1 MSPSS
6 YTQVWVFGGG
16 MRFMDISAADETL
29 VAQLVERIQRKILTG
44 EYRPGQRLKQV
55 ALAEEFQVSRTPIR
69 HALSLLEA
77 RGLLDGAQGNS
88 PVVRGLTAK
97 DARDMYRVRAE
108 VEGLAAE
115 LAAEWITDAE
125 LVELRR
131 LHERFVQAV
140 SSLQGL
146 RGETARGV
154 SPHDASPQDQEA
166 IQQEWVASNGAFHAV
181 IYRASGNEHLQ
192 RVIADLRLGASGGLM
207 AMSAFGM
214 YRHRME
220 KNILH
225 HEAILR
231 AFEAR
236 DPARAR
242 EAMATHVLESGEF
255 VAAWIEKQVTR
266 SA

>member
-1 MSPSS
+1 
-6 YTQVWVFGGG
+6 

-131 LHERFVQAV
+131 LHERFVEAV
-140 SSLQGL
+140 SSLHGL
-146 RGETARGV
+146 RGETAHDV
-154 SPHDASPQDQEA
+154 SLQQQAA
-166 IQQEWVASNGAFHAV
+166 IQEEWVASNGAFHAV
-181 IYRASGNEHLQ
+181 IYRACGNQHLQ

-255 VAAWIEKQVTR
+255 VAAWIEKQAAR
-266 SA
+266 NP

>member
-1 MSPSS
+1 
-6 YTQVWVFGGG
+6 

-146 RGETARGV
+146 RGEMA
-154 SPHDASPQDQEA
+154 HDISAQDQEA

-255 VAAWIEKQVTR
+255 VAAWIEKQVAR

>member
-1 MSPSS
+1 MARILGLVSPSS

-115 LAAEWITDAE
+115 L
-125 LVELRR
+125 VELRR

-146 RGETARGV
+146 RGEMA
-154 SPHDASPQDQEA
+154 HDISAQDQEA

>member
-1 MSPSS
+1 
-6 YTQVWVFGGG
+6 

-55 ALAEEFQVSRTPIR
+55 ALAEEFEVSRTPIR

-97 DARDMYRVRAE
+97 HARDMYRVRAE

-115 LAAEWITDAE
+115 LAAEWITDAQ
-125 LVELRR
+125 LVELRQ
-131 LHERFVQAV
+131 LHERFVEAV
-140 SSLQGL
+140 SSLNGL
-146 RGETARGV
+146 GTGKETGPGAGTTQSV
-154 SPHDASPQDQEA
+154 SAKDQEA
-166 IQQEWVASNGAFHAV
+166 IQKEWVASNAAFHAV
-181 IYRASGNEHLQ
+181 IYRAAGNEPLQ

-214 YRHRME
+214 YRYRME

-242 EAMATHVLESGEF
+242 AAMATHVLESGEF
-255 VAAWIEKQVTR
+255 VAAWIEKQAMR
-266 SA
+266 SS

>member
-1 MSPSS
+1 
-6 YTQVWVFGGG
+6 
-16 MRFMDISAADETL
+16 MDISAADETL

-146 RGETARGV
+146 RGEMA
-154 SPHDASPQDQEA
+154 HDISAQDQEA

-255 VAAWIEKQVTR
+255 VAAWIEKQAAR

>member
-1 MSPSS
+1 
-6 YTQVWVFGGG
+6 

-146 RGETARGV
+146 RGEMA
-154 SPHDASPQDQEA
+154 HDISAQDQEA

-255 VAAWIEKQVTR
+255 VAAWIEKQAAR

>member
-1 MSPSS
+1 
-6 YTQVWVFGGG
+6 

-44 EYRPGQRLKQV
+44 EYRTGQRLKQV
-55 ALAEEFQVSRTPIR
+55 ALAEEFKVSRTPIR

-115 LAAEWITDAE
+115 LAAEWITDAQ
-125 LVELRR
+125 LVELRQ

-140 SSLQGL
+140 SSLHGL
-146 RGETARGV
+146 GTGKETGAAQGV
-154 SPHDASPQDQEA
+154 SSKDQEA
-166 IQQEWVASNGAFHAV
+166 IQEEWVASNGAFHAV
-181 IYRASGNEHLQ
+181 IYRAAGNEHLQ

-236 DPARAR
+236 DPAAARA
-242 EAMATHVLESGEF
+242 AMATHVLESGEF
-255 VAAWIEKQVTR
+255 VAAWIEKQAVR
-266 SA
+266 SS

>member
-1 MSPSS
+1 
-6 YTQVWVFGGG
+6 
-16 MRFMDISAADETL
+16 MDISAADETL

-146 RGETARGV
+146 RGEMA
-154 SPHDASPQDQEA
+154 HDISAQDQEA

-255 VAAWIEKQVTR
+255 VAAWIEKQVAR